1 MKKNIKIII
10 LTLIIVIT
18 LVFFLFY
25 ILSSINLKNNNKY
38 KIVGNNKS
46 NEEIEKFLLNV
57 NSYKANIDVTIISN
71 KNENR
76 YKIIQEV
83 RENYAKQIVTEPE
96 NIANVEFTYENSTL
110 KIQNSKISA
119 SKIYED
125 YPYVSNNILFLTDF
139 IEQYKKMDTA
149 KTIDE
154 EETVIIELLENNSVY
169 NSIKRLK
176 INKQTMKPIYMEIQ
190 DINNKKRVYIVY
202 NEIELNKI

>member
-57 NSYKANIDVTIISN
+57 NSYKAIIDVTIISN

>member
-46 NEEIEKFLLNV
+46 TEEIEKFLLNV